1 MSDKQFALQLQNINK
16 DYRQGRSTIEVL
28 KNINL
33 EIYEGEF
40 VAIIGLS
47 GAGKSTLLRL
57 INKLI
62 IFIKITAL

>member
-33 EIYEGEF
+33 EIDKNQSYRTFMLFFLDEKNY
-40 VAIIGLS
+40 L
-47 GAGKSTLLRL
+47 
-57 INKLI
+57 
-62 IFIKITAL
+62 